1 MSEIRSHT
9 SISQQIT
16 ETLNNGF
23 GLLEKPVQEEIAGF
37 IAGCQHESGLFVSRG
52 NSPDLYY
59 SLFGAWMAAALELS
73 TPIEKLRAYFLH
85 HEPEVTWSAE
95 KYSSLMIR
103 HLVINGNFKKPGILS
118 LLSSLSGKET
128 QVGLPYRFFLLSL
141 AYDTLYRTGAP
152 ARLLARLPLAFYRIS
167 GDAPCSYHAAIIIAR
182 LTAGMKAEREG
193 EHLMTFF
200 REGKGFVAFNH
211 LDESD
216 LLSTAVA
223 LFALKRA
230 GRDLRL
236 VVPGCLEMIGENYR
250 YGAFVSGDGDET
262 RDLEYT
268 FYGLLA
274 LGALE

>member
-1 MSEIRSHT
+1 MSKIGPHIPVSG
-9 SISQQIT
+9 QIT
-16 ETLNNGF
+16 DTLRKGF
-23 GLLEKPVQEEIAGF
+23 NLLEKTAQDEVSGF
-37 IAGCQHESGLFVSRG
+37 INGCQHESGLFVSRG

-59 SLFGAWMAAALELS
+59 SLFGAWMASALEL
-73 TPIEKLRAYFLH
+73 TGPLEKLRAYFLH
-85 HEPEVTWSAE
+85 REPEVTGSVE

-103 HLVINGNFKKPGILS
+103 QLVFNGNFIKPGILS
-118 LLSSLSGKET
+118 LLLSLSGKET
-128 QVGLPYRFFLLSL
+128 QVGLPYRVFLFSL
-141 AYDTLYRTGAP
+141 AYDTQYRTGTP
-152 ARLLARLPLAFYRIS
+152 ARLLARLPLAFYRLS
-167 GDAPCSYHAAIIIAR
+167 GDAPCSFHAAIIIAR

-211 LDESD
+211 LDDSD

-236 VVPGCLEMIGENYR
+236 VAPGCLEMIGENYR